1 MRGRS
6 RTTANSQAASSANR
20 LPRRAMSPTSVTM
33 RARFSALYLTF
44 PAGCEGRSKTG
55 LRSHGLLPGRRVT
68 PHLPMPVRVIRLQG
82 VSHTRCV
89 SPSPQPASPE
99 QRLIII
105 SGEEGAG
112 KSAIVRALLPSTP
125 HGARIDAEDIGQTNP
140 CPMDD
145 TFFDLLRRNVAGL
158 VENFWAAGYV
168 NVIAGSFLRRY
179 SDYVSFRQL
188 LRPSAVFLDRSPGR
202 QGRPRSSADHPGEA
216 DHAGMARHGRPDSG
230 RSDNPAGHRC

>member
-1 MRGRS
+1 MGVQSAATAPRAALRAVARDRS
-6 RTTANSQAASSANR
+6 AALDPATTHKGFGAYEETG
-20 LPRRAMSPTSVTM
+20 TS
-33 RARFSALYLTF
+33 R
-44 PAGCEGRSKTG
+44 
-55 LRSHGLLPGRRVT
+55 
-68 PHLPMPVRVIRLQG
+68 IRLQG

-112 KSAIVRALLPSTP
+112 KSTIVRALLPSTP
-125 HGARIDAEDIGQTNP
+125 YGARIDAEDIGQTNP

-145 TFFDLLRRNVAGL
+145 PFFDLLRRNVAGL

-179 SDYVSFRQL
+179 SDYVSFPPAATAL
-188 LRPSAVFLDRSPGR
+188 GGIPHRSPGR
-202 QGRPRSSADHPGEA
+202 QGGARSSADHPGEA
-216 DHAGMARHGRPDSG
+216 DHAGMARHG
-230 RSDNPAGHRC
+230 